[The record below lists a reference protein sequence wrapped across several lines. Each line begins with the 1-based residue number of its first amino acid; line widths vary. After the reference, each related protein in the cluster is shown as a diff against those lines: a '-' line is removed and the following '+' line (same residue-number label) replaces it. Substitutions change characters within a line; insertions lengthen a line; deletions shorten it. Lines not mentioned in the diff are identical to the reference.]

1 MHKYKSDLLAFIFW
15 CTEKNGW
22 LKENLRGG
30 NSEMKSKSVDLEFND
45 ANDRE
50 NNSNV
55 NLIILAAVKIENNN
69 EQM

>member
-1 MHKYKSDLLAFIFW
+1 
-15 CTEKNGW
+15 
-22 LKENLRGG
+22 
-30 NSEMKSKSVDLEFND
+30 MKSKRVDLEINQTND
-45 ANDRE
+45 GE

>member
-45 ANDRE
+45 AK
-50 NNSNV
+50 
-55 NLIILAAVKIENNN
+55 IIVMLTW
-69 EQM
+69 

>member
-1 MHKYKSDLLAFIFW
+1 
-15 CTEKNGW
+15 
-22 LKENLRGG
+22 
-30 NSEMKSKSVDLEFND
+30 MKSKRVDLEINQTND
-45 ANDRE
+45 GY